1 MIQFCRFCNTEIVGR
16 HHLAKTCFECADTKK
31 DRTGVRAAISA
42 VSKAVRV
49 GLLAPVKT
57 LFCVD
62 CEKPAECYD
71 HRDYNKPIDVVPVC
85 RKCNFQRG
93 SAIPKNLCIMQSV

>member
-1 MIQFCRFCNTEIVGR
+1 MIPFCSFCNTEIVCR
-16 HHLAKTCFECADTKK
+16 HHLAKVCFPCSDHSTDKV
-31 DRTGVRAAISA
+31 GVMSAI
-42 VSKAVRV
+42 KAVKKAV
-49 GLLAPVKT
+49 KDGLLAPVKT

-62 CEKPAECYD
+62 CGKPAECYD

-93 SAIPKNLCIMQSV
+93 SAIPLEKSTS